1 MQAKQFHTIYSLTTA
16 YSNDI
21 IKKIELLLET
31 SYLLDTNANI
41 PLLMDSMMY
50 RI

>member
-21 IKKIELLLET
+21 IKKM
-31 SYLLDTNANI
+31 NI
-41 PLLMDSMMY
+41 KHQVSDVGVYVNGSDEKGN
-50 RI
+50 R

>member
-21 IKKIELLLET
+21 IKKMLEFEKYKILNKKAKMKIEE
-31 SYLLDTNANI
+31 N
-41 PLLMDSMMY
+41 
-50 RI
+50 